1 MGDITSFPTLRNVLW
16 TTGQGANVHKF
27 TATAA
32 VKAGEVVAFAGT
44 GLSGAINPAVKGTT
58 AQPIGV
64 ALDDAAAGTMV
75 TVACNGCIVYVANF
89 STTVAL
95 DSGDI
100 VEDNANAVGGTV
112 GLAALTSTAG
122 GGTVATVRYTV
133 GVMIDKVVASGTGRM
148 LVKCGLMTAPMTA

>member
-1 MGDITSFPTLRNVLW
+1 MGDVATFPTIRNVLW
-16 TTGQGANVHKF
+16 TTANGANVHKF

-32 VKAGEVVAFAGT
+32 VKAGQVVAYAAT

-75 TVACNGCIVYVANF
+75 AVACNGCICYVANF

-95 DSGDI
+95 DAGDI
-100 VEDNANAVGGTV
+100 VEDNANAIGGTV
-112 GLAALTSTAG
+112 SLAALTSTAG
-122 GGTVATVRYTV
+122 GGTVATVRYTA
-133 GVMIDKVVASGTGRM
+133 GVMIDDCAASATGRM